1 MSIKYG
7 MEELKIMNML
17 EQFSGV
23 TPKDFLMDEQ
33 RAIFVV
39 PEGGMARCI
48 GKGGIIVK
56 KMENLLKRRVKYIEF
71 SEQLPQ
77 FVKNVVAPLQVAEV
91 TDEDGV
97 VTMHAQDH
105 QTRGLLI
112 GRSAQNLRLSE
123 MLVKRYFPAVKELKV
138 ADS

>member
-39 PEGGMARCI
+39 PQGGMARCI

-56 KMENLLKRRVKYIEF
+56 KMENLLKRRVKYIEY
-71 SEQLPQ
+71 SDQMLQ
-77 FVKNVVAPLQVAEV
+77 FVKNVVSPLEV
-91 TDEDGV
+91 GDVVDEEGV
-97 VTMHAQDH
+97 VTMHAKDH

-112 GRSAQNLRLSE
+112 GRAAQNLRMSE
-123 MLVKRYFPAVKELKV
+123 MLVKRYFPSVKELKV
-138 ADS
+138 V